1 MAKPVKEYLAQN
13 DICFDDILMVPQ
25 YSEVVS
31 RSTVDLKMPIGGYSW
46 LDFPIIASP
55 MDTVCEKDMAI
66 TIAEAGGIG
75 IIHRFMSAKNQIRM
89 VEEVYNHNDL
99 ELAVGAALSSTFVEE
114 HVEKLINAGASMLL
128 IDTANGHSKMAIDA
142 VIRLKNIVGDFIHI
156 MAGNVST
163 IEGYIALDIAGAD
176 SVRVGIGGGSMCTTR
191 IVSGHGIPT
200 LSSIINIREAKDKFN
215 LNAGIIADGGI
226 RSTGDMVKAF
236 AAGADAVMLGSMLAG
251 TEESPGDLYFE
262 GDKKFK
268 SFRGMA
274 SKEANKDKDIAVAE
288 GISTMIP
295 YKGSVKNI
303 IKDIKGGLGSG
314 CSYSGVD
321 FLHDLYKDSMYVR
334 ISPLS
339 VKESLPHGR

>member
-1 MAKPVKEYLAQN
+1 
-13 DICFDDILMVPQ
+13 
-25 YSEVVS
+25 
-31 RSTVDLKMPIGGYSW
+31 MPIGGHTL
-46 LDFPIIASP
+46 LDLPVIASP

-66 TIAEAGGIG
+66 AMAESGGIG

-89 VEEVYNHNDL
+89 VKEVSDHNNVGL
-99 ELAVGAALSSTFVEE
+99 PVGAALSSTFVEE
-114 HVEKLINAGASMLL
+114 HVYKLIKAGASVLL

-142 VIRLKNIVGDFIHI
+142 VIRLKNIVGNSVHI

-163 IEGYIALDIAGAD
+163 AEGFMALDTAGAD

-215 LNAGIIADGGI
+215 LNAGIVADGGI

-251 TEESPGDLYFE
+251 TEESPGDIHFK
-262 GDKKFK
+262 GNKKFK

-288 GISTMIP
+288 GVSTKIP
-295 YKGSVKNI
+295 YKGFIKDI
-303 IKDIKGGLGSG
+303 IKDIRGGLGSG

-321 FLHDLYKDSMYVR
+321 FLHDLYRESMYVR
-334 ISPLS
+334 VSPLS

>member
-1 MAKPVKEYLAQN
+1 MKEYLAKN

-31 RSTVDLKMPIGGYSW
+31 RSVVDLKMPIGKNMI
-46 LDFPIIASP
+46 LDFPVIASP

-66 TIAEAGGIG
+66 AIAESGGIG

-89 VEEVYNHNDL
+89 VEEVYNYN
-99 ELAVGAALSSTFVEE
+99 ELNLPVGAALSSTFIEE
-114 HVEKLINAGASMLL
+114 HVEKLIAAGASILL

-142 VIRLKNIVGDFIHI
+142 VIRLKNFVGDSAHI

-163 IEGYIALDIAGAD
+163 VEGYIALDIAGAD

-215 LNAGIIADGGI
+215 LNAGIVADGGI
-226 RSTGDMVKAF
+226 RSSGDIVKSF

-251 TEESPGDLYFE
+251 TDESPGDLYLE

-288 GISTMIP
+288 GISTRIP
-295 YKGSVKNI
+295 HKGSIKDV
-303 IKDIKGGLGSG
+303 IKDIKGGIGSG

-321 FLHDLYKDSMYVR
+321 FLHDLYKDSMYIRV
-334 ISPLS
+334 SPLS

>member
-1 MAKPVKEYLAQN
+1 VKEYLANN

-25 YSEVVS
+25 YSEVIS
-31 RSTVDLKMPIGGYSW
+31 RSCVDLKMSIGGYTW

-66 TIAEAGGIG
+66 AIAESGGIG
-75 IIHRFMSAKNQIRM
+75 IIHRFISVKNQIRM
-89 VEEVYNHNDL
+89 VKQVHNYKNL
-99 ELAVGAALSSTFVEE
+99 GLPVGAALSTNFIEE
-114 HVEKLINAGASMLL
+114 HVNKLIKAGATMLL

-142 VIRLKNIVGDFIHI
+142 VARLKNLVGDSVHI

-163 IEGYIALDIAGAD
+163 IEGFVALDAAGAD
-176 SVRVGIGGGSMCTTR
+176 SIRVGIGGGSMCTTR

-215 LNAGIIADGGI
+215 LSAGIIADGGI

-251 TEESPGDLYFE
+251 TDESPGDLYFQ

-288 GISTMIP
+288 GISTKIP
-295 YKGSVKNI
+295 YKGSVKNV

-321 FLHDLYKDSMYVR
+321 FLHDIYKDSMYIRV
-334 ISPLS
+334 SPLS

>member
-1 MAKPVKEYLAQN
+1 MAKSVKEYLAKN

-31 RSTVDLKMPIGGYSW
+31 RSAVDLKMFVGGCSW
-46 LDFPIIASP
+46 LDFPVIASP

-66 TIAEAGGIG
+66 AIAESGGIG

-89 VEEVYNHNDL
+89 VEEVRNYNDL
-99 ELAVGAALSSTFVEE
+99 PVGAALSSTFVEE

-128 IDTANGHSKMAIDA
+128 IDTANGHSKIAIDA
-142 VIRLKNIVGDFIHI
+142 VARLKNIVGNSVHI

-163 IEGYIALDIAGAD
+163 IEGYVALDSAGAD

-191 IVSGHGIPT
+191 LVSGHGIPT
-200 LSSIINIREAKDKFN
+200 LSSIINVREAKDKFN

-226 RSTGDMVKAF
+226 RNTGDMVKAF

-251 TEESPGDLYFE
+251 TEEAPGDLYFE

-288 GISTMIP
+288 GISTMTP
-295 YKGSVKNI
+295 YKGSVNDI

-321 FLHDLYKDSMYVR
+321 FLMHLYENSMYTTV
-334 ISPLS
+334 SSLS

>member
-1 MAKPVKEYLAQN
+1 VKEYLAKN

-25 YSEVVS
+25 YSEVIS
-31 RSTVDLKMPIGGYSW
+31 RSSVDLKMPIGGYSW
-46 LDFPIIASP
+46 LDLPVIASP

-66 TIAEAGGIG
+66 AMAESGGIG
-75 IIHRFMSAKNQIRM
+75 IIHRFMSAKRQIQM
-89 VEEVYNHNDL
+89 VGQVYNHKNL
-99 ELAVGAALSSTFVEE
+99 NLAVGAALSTTFIEE
-114 HVEKLINAGASMLL
+114 HVHKLIDAGASMFL

-142 VIRLKNIVGDFIHI
+142 VIRLKKFVGDHAHI

-163 IEGYIALDIAGAD
+163 IEGFIALDIAGAD
-176 SVRVGIGGGSMCTTR
+176 SIRVGIGGGSMCTTR

-200 LSSIINIREAKDKFN
+200 LSSIINVREAKDKFN

-226 RSTGDMVKAF
+226 RNTGDMVKAF

-251 TEESPGDLYFE
+251 TDEAPGGLYFE
-262 GDKKFK
+262 GDEKFK

-288 GISTMIP
+288 GIATKIA
-295 YKGSVKNI
+295 YKGSVQDV
-303 IKDIKGGLGSG
+303 IKDIRGGLGSG

-321 FLHDLYKDSMYVR
+321 FLHDLYKDSMYIRV
-334 ISPLS
+334 SPLS

>member
-1 MAKPVKEYLAQN
+1 MKEYLAN
-13 DICFDDILMVPQ
+13 NGICFDDILMVPQ

-31 RSTVDLKMPIGGYSW
+31 RTLVDFKMPIGGDTW
-46 LDFPIIASP
+46 LDFPVIASP

-66 TIAEAGGIG
+66 AIAESGGIG
-75 IIHRFMSAKNQIRM
+75 IIHRFMSAKNQIAM
-89 VEEVYNHNDL
+89 VQDVSNYNSLNL
-99 ELAVGAALSSTFVEE
+99 PVGAALSSTFIEE
-114 HVEKLINAGASMLL
+114 HVEKLISAGATMLL
-128 IDTANGHSKMAIDA
+128 IDTANGHSKMAINA
-142 VIRLKNIVGDFIHI
+142 VIRLKNFVGDSIHV

-163 IEGYIALDIAGAD
+163 IEGFIALDTAGAD
-176 SVRVGIGGGSMCTTR
+176 SIRVGIGGGSMCTTR

-226 RSTGDMVKAF
+226 RNTGDMVKAF

-251 TEESPGDLYFE
+251 TEEAPGDLYFKKN
-262 GDKKFK
+262 KKFK

-288 GISTMIP
+288 GVSTRIP
-295 YKGSVKNI
+295 YKGYVKDV
-303 IKDIKGGLGSG
+303 IKNIKGGLGSG

-321 FLHDLYKDSMYVR
+321 FLHDLCKDSMYITV
-334 ISPLS
+334 SPLS

>member
-1 MAKPVKEYLAQN
+1 MAKSVKEYLAQN

-25 YSEVVS
+25 YSEVIS
-31 RSTVDLKMPIGGYSW
+31 RSAVDLKMPIGGYSW

-66 TIAEAGGIG
+66 AMAESGGIG
-75 IIHRFMSAKNQIRM
+75 IIHRFMSAKRQIQM
-89 VEEVYNHNDL
+89 VGQVYNHKNL
-99 ELAVGAALSSTFVEE
+99 NLAVGAALSSTFIEE
-114 HVEKLINAGASMLL
+114 HVHKLINAGASMLL

-142 VIRLKNIVGDFIHI
+142 VIRLKKFVGDHVHI

-163 IEGYIALDIAGAD
+163 IEGFIALDIAGAD
-176 SVRVGIGGGSMCTTR
+176 SIRVGIGGGSMCTTR

-226 RSTGDMVKAF
+226 RNTGDMVKAF

-251 TEESPGDLYFE
+251 TDEAPGSLYFE
-262 GDKKFK
+262 EDKKFK

-295 YKGSVKNI
+295 YKGSVKEVI
-303 IKDIKGGLGSG
+303 RDIKGGLGSG

-321 FLHDLYKDSMYVR
+321 FLHDLYKDSMYIRV
-334 ISPLS
+334 SPLS

>member
-1 MAKPVKEYLAQN
+1 MAKLVREYLAKN

-31 RSTVDLKMPIGGYSW
+31 RSMVDFKMAIGGNSW
-46 LDFPIIASP
+46 LDLPIIASP

-66 TIAEAGGIG
+66 AIAESGGVG
-75 IIHRFMSAKNQIRM
+75 IIHRFMPEDKQIKM
-89 VEEVYNHNDL
+89 VEEVCCHNGL
-99 ELAVGAALSSTFVEE
+99 SLAVGAALSTTFLQEN
-114 HVEKLINAGASMLL
+114 VEKLIDAGVSVLL

-142 VIRLKNIVGDFIHI
+142 VERLKRIVGDSVHI

-163 IEGYIALDIAGAD
+163 VEGYIALDSAGAD

-200 LSSIINIREAKDKFN
+200 LSSIINVREAKDKFN

-226 RSTGDMVKAF
+226 RNTGDMVKAF

-251 TEESPGDLYFE
+251 TEEAPGDLYFE
-262 GDKKFK
+262 GDKKYK

-288 GISTMIP
+288 GISTRTP
-295 YKGSVKNI
+295 YKGSVKDI
-303 IKDIKGGLGSG
+303 LKDIKGGLGSG

-321 FLHDLYKDSMYVR
+321 FLMNLYENSMYTKV
-334 ISPLS
+334 SPLS

>member
-1 MAKPVKEYLAQN
+1 MKEYLAGN

-25 YSEVVS
+25 YSDVVS
-31 RSTVDLKMPIGGYSW
+31 RSSVDFKMAIGGYTW
-46 LDFPIIASP
+46 LDLPVIASP

-66 TIAEAGGIG
+66 AIAQSGGIG

-89 VEEVYNHNDL
+89 VKEVFNYNSL
-99 ELAVGAALSSTFVEE
+99 GLPVGAALSSTFVEE
-114 HVEKLINAGASMLL
+114 HVDRLIKAGVSILL

-142 VIRLKNIVGDFIHI
+142 VIRLRNIVGEYIHI

-163 IEGYIALDIAGAD
+163 AEGFMALDTAGAD
-176 SVRVGIGGGSMCTTR
+176 SIRVGIGGGSMCTTR
-191 IVSGHGIPT
+191 IISGHGIPT

-236 AAGADAVMLGSMLAG
+236 AAGADAVMLGSILAG
-251 TEESPGDLYFE
+251 TEESPGDVHFK
-262 GDKKFK
+262 GNKKFK

-288 GISTMIP
+288 GISTKIP
-295 YKGSVKNI
+295 YKGFVKDI
-303 IKDIKGGLGSG
+303 IKDIRGGLGSG

-321 FLHDLYKDSMYVR
+321 FLHDLYRESMYVR
-334 ISPLS
+334 VSPLS

>member
-1 MAKPVKEYLAQN
+1 MKEYLAN
-13 DICFDDILMVPQ
+13 NYICFDDILMVPQ
-25 YSEVVS
+25 YSEVIS
-31 RSTVDLKMPIGGYSW
+31 RSSVDFKMPIGGDTW
-46 LDFPIIASP
+46 LDLPIIASP

-66 TIAEAGGIG
+66 SIAQSGGIG

-89 VEEVYNHNDL
+89 VKEVFNYNNL
-99 ELAVGAALSSTFVEE
+99 GLPVGAALSSTFVEE
-114 HVEKLINAGASMLL
+114 HVDKLIKAGASILL

-142 VIRLKNIVGDFIHI
+142 VIRLRNIVGHSVHI

-163 IEGYIALDIAGAD
+163 AEGFMALDTAGAD
-176 SVRVGIGGGSMCTTR
+176 SIRVGIGGGSMCTTR

-236 AAGADAVMLGSMLAG
+236 AAGADAVMLGSILAG
-251 TEESPGDLYFE
+251 TEESPGDVHFK
-262 GDKKFK
+262 GNKKFK

-288 GISTMIP
+288 GISTKIP
-295 YKGSVKNI
+295 YKGFV
-303 IKDIKGGLGSG
+303 KDIVKDIRGGLGSG

-321 FLHDLYKDSMYVR
+321 FLHDLYKDSMYITV
-334 ISPLS
+334 SPLS

>member
-1 MAKPVKEYLAQN
+1 MAKSVKEYLAKN

-25 YSEVVS
+25 YSEVIS
-31 RSTVDLKMPIGGYSW
+31 RSSVDFKMHIGGHTW
-46 LDFPIIASP
+46 LDLPVIASP

-66 TIAEAGGIG
+66 AIAESGGIG
-75 IIHRFMSAKNQIRM
+75 IIHRFMSAKNQIKM
-89 VEEVYNHNDL
+89 VEEVFSHNNL
-99 ELAVGAALSSTFVEE
+99 GLAVGAALSSTFIEE
-114 HVEKLINAGASMLL
+114 HVNKLISAGASMLL

-142 VIRLKNIVGDFIHI
+142 VIRLKNIVGDSIHI

-163 IEGYIALDIAGAD
+163 IEGYAALDIAGAD

-215 LNAGIIADGGI
+215 LNAGIVADGGI

-262 GDKKFK
+262 GDKRFK

-288 GISTMIP
+288 GISTRIP
-295 YKGSVKNI
+295 YKGSVRDV
-303 IKDIKGGLGSG
+303 IKDIRGGIGSG

-321 FLHDLYKDSMYVR
+321 FLSELYKDSMYIRV
-334 ISPLS
+334 SPLS